1 MIRIN
6 QGEQFPILVSLLDES
21 SGSLSSG
28 KTVYY
33 DIRDILDNQL
43 SPPVSGTLTESTIEP
58 GIYKTTATID
68 LAGTYVIYC
77 TCSGFL
83 SNTEEVI
90 VNQENIYDV
99 TKQNRVYNTYVEDVV
114 RTTASG
120 SGTASQIARK
130 VGYGKTDYIITKI
143 KEDADAS
150 WDNPV
155 SSGIAYAHYNSMADD
170 LPYKMS
176 GPGV

>member
-1 MIRIN
+1 MIRTN
-6 QGEQFPILVSLLDES
+6 QGEQFPILVSLLDEG

-28 KTVYY
+28 RTVYF
-33 DIRDILDNQL
+33 DIRDMLDNEIY
-43 SPPVSGTLTESTIEP
+43 PPVSGTLTESTIEP
-58 GIYKTTATID
+58 GIYKTTATIEP
-68 LAGTYVIYC
+68 AGTYIIYC
-77 TCSGFL
+77 TCSGFI

-90 VNQENIYDV
+90 VNQENIYEV

-120 SGTASQIARK
+120 NETASQIIRK

-143 KEDADAS
+143 KEDTDAN

-155 SSGIAYAHYNSMADD
+155 SSGIAYAHYNSTVDD

-176 GPGV
+176 GDGL

>member
-1 MIRIN
+1 MIRVN
-6 QGEQFPILVSLLDES
+6 ENETFPILVSLVDEAA
-21 SGSLSSG
+21 GSLASG
-28 KTVYY
+28 RTIYY
-33 DIRDILDNQL
+33 DIRDINDNLL
-43 SPPVSGTLTESTIEP
+43 SPPISGTLTESIVEP

-68 LAGTYVIYC
+68 PAGTYIIYC
-77 TCSGFL
+77 TCSGFI

-90 VNQENIYDV
+90 VNQENIYDI
-99 TKQNRVYNTYVEDVV
+99 TKQNRVYNTYVEDVQ

-120 SGTASQIARK
+120 SMTPSQIARN
-130 VGYGKTDYIITKI
+130 VGYEKTDYIITKI
-143 KEDADAS
+143 KEDTDAN

-155 SSGIAYAHYNSMADD
+155 SSGTAFAWYHSTADD

>member
-1 MIRIN
+1 MIRTN

-33 DIRDILDNQL
+33 DIRDMLDNQL

-58 GIYKTTATID
+58 GIYKTTTTID
-68 LAGTYVIYC
+68 MSGTYVIYC

-83 SNTEEVI
+83 SNTEEII
-90 VNQENIYDV
+90 VNEENIYDI
-99 TKQNRVYNTYVEDVV
+99 TKQNRVYNTYVEDVL

-120 SGTASQIARK
+120 SATASQIIRN
-130 VGYGKTDYIITKI
+130 VPLNKTDYIITKI
-143 KEDADAS
+143 KEDTDAN

-155 SSGIAYAHYNSMADD
+155 SSGTAHAWYYSTADD
-170 LPYKMS
+170 LPYKMGS
-176 GPGV
+176 DGL

>member
-1 MIRIN
+1 MIRTN

-21 SGSLSSG
+21 LGSLSSG

-43 SPPVSGTLTESTIEP
+43 SPPVSGTLTESTVEP
-58 GIYKTTATID
+58 GIYKTTATLID
-68 LAGTYVIYC
+68 PGTFIIYC
-77 TCSGFL
+77 TCSGFI

-90 VNQENIYDV
+90 VNQENIYDI
-99 TKQNRVYNTYVEDVV
+99 TKQNRVYNTYVEDVP

-120 SGTASQIARK
+120 GMTSSQIVRN
-130 VGYGKTDYIITKI
+130 VPYGKTDYIITKI
-143 KEDADAS
+143 KEDTDAN
-150 WDNPV
+150 WDSPV
-155 SSGIAYAHYNSMADD
+155 SSGTAHAWYHSTADD

-176 GPGV
+176 GDGL